1 MKRSIVLLGAVLAFL
16 PAAAGAGVDGVR
28 LEGGAVL
35 LTKSGKIGFGTS
47 AIESDSGFALRGRLR
62 LGLGAISIGGEIQGS
77 SQDYS
82 SAAGPA
88 PENLSATFLGVNGS
102 FHPITILR
110 LTPYAEVG
118 VGRLF
123 FSDESITEDEGI
135 KATHFGLGVLV
146 NLTDRVGL
154 EVGLRR
160 QHQGG
165 LRVQGSTQEFKYEPK
180 LFSVMLSLRL

>member
-1 MKRSIVLLGAVLAFL
+1 MKKTILLLGAALAL
-16 PAAAGAGVDGVR
+16 APITAGAGVDGVR
-28 LEGGAVL
+28 LEGGAVF

-47 AIESDSGFALRGRLR
+47 AIESDAGFALRGRLR
-62 LGLGAISIGGEIQGS
+62 LGLGLISIAGEIQGS

-82 SAAGPA
+82 SNAGAA
-88 PENLSATFLGVNGS
+88 PENLNATFLGVNGS
-102 FHPITILR
+102 FHPITVLR

-123 FSDESITEDEGI
+123 FSDESFTEDEGI

-160 QHQGG
+160 QQQGG
-165 LRVQGSTQEFKYEPK
+165 LRVRGSTQELKYEPK